1 LLDIRAIALWPVI
14 TVSEVAPVAHP
25 KSRNEI
31 DEELVLW
38 LLLQGDSEEFKLR
51 RLRATS
57 NDGGKPAITC
67 KAEIK
72 TALRE
77 VVEPSVIQSLHPECV
92 NRFNI
97 VTFSTQCGDKFSRE
111 IFVEQNSHAD

>member
-25 KSRNEI
+25 ESRNEI
-31 DEELVLW
+31 YEELILW
-38 LLLQGDSEEFKLR
+38 LLLQGDSEEFEVR
-51 RLRATS
+51 WLRATS
-57 NDGGKPAITC
+57 NNGCKAAITSE
-67 KAEIK
+67 AEIK

-77 VVEPSVIQSLHPECV
+77 FVEPTVIQSLHPQCV

-97 VTFSTQCGDKFSRE
+97 VTFST
-111 IFVEQNSHAD
+111 